1 MIMRDVVFAVRML
14 RKAPGF
20 TAAAVLATALGIGAN
35 TAIFTVVKQVLLRP
49 LPYPDAGRIVDVS
62 EYKAGRLTSVSP
74 PNFMDWRTKNQTLA
88 VLSAYSENVLT
99 LSTGT
104 EPSRVSAGL
113 IDPFMVDALGV
124 HPILGRSFTADDM
137 RPGARKVVILG
148 HGVWQRVFGSDRT
161 IVSRQ
166 ITLEG
171 EPHEIVGVMPR
182 GYEFPDASELWTPLR
197 LDDHD
202 LSSSQRGAHY
212 LNAVGRLRPG
222 VTPALASAD
231 LDRIE
236 QSIAAQFPD
245 KVGGYTVAAL
255 PLLTSIVQ
263 DVQRPLLILFG
274 AVAFVLLIACV
285 NVSNLLLARG
295 APWSGAGRPLRVDP
309 AGARGVLLPAT
320 VAPA

>member
-1 MIMRDVVFAVRML
+1 VSSGVTNGAARAGSSATMLRLFSSRHRGFHDHADVVFAVRML

-74 PNFMDWRTKNQTLA
+74 PNFMDWRAKNQTLA
-88 VLSAYSENVLT
+88 ALSAYSENVLT

-113 IDPFMVDALGV
+113 IDPFMVDAMRV
-124 HPILGRSFTADDM
+124 HPLFGRSFTADDM

-148 HGVWQRVFGSDRT
+148 FGVWQRVFGGDRT
-161 IVSRQ
+161 IVSHQ

-182 GYEFPDASELWTPLR
+182 GY
-197 LDDHD
+197 
-202 LSSSQRGAHY
+202 SS
-212 LNAVGRLRPG
+212 L
-222 VTPALASAD
+222 TPASSGRRCASTTT
-231 LDRIE
+231 I
-236 QSIAAQFPD
+236 
-245 KVGGYTVAAL
+245 
-255 PLLTSIVQ
+255 
-263 DVQRPLLILFG
+263 
-274 AVAFVLLIACV
+274 
-285 NVSNLLLARG
+285 
-295 APWSGAGRPLRVDP
+295 
-309 AGARGVLLPAT
+309 
-320 VAPA
+320 